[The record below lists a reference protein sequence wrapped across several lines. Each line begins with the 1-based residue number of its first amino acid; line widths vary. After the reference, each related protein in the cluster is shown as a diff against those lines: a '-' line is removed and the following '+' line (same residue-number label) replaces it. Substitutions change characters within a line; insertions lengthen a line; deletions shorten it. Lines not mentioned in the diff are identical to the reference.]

1 MFLTIFYL
9 LLGCFTDD
17 FGLLSKGQ
25 TPSPN
30 LNHCFVIDF
39 RPISVLIK
47 KRPKCIFAIFAK
59 FFRTPFSSF
68 SAWLLLAIA

>member
-25 TPSPN
+25 TRSPN

-47 KRPKCIFAIFAK
+47 KDRSLF
-59 FFRTPFSSF
+59 
-68 SAWLLLAIA
+68 L